1 MSFVDAFENAVLD
14 EMLGT
19 GATLL
24 SGNLELALSTTT
36 PADDGTNITEPVGGS
51 YARESIT
58 NDVTN
63 FAAASSGSKTN
74 VLAITFTTATGDW
87 GTITHWVLYDTSVAK
102 IWGTLDDGAGAPQ
115 PRAVYNGDTFSFPT
129 GQLRITL
136 D

>member
-1 MSFVDAFENAVLD
+1 MSFFDGFENEVLD
-14 EMLGT
+14 AMLGT

-24 SGNLELALSTTT
+24 GGTLELGLSTTT
-36 PADDGTNITEPVGGS
+36 PADDGTNITPPVGGS

-63 FAAASSGSKTN
+63 FAAASAGSKTN

-102 IWGTLDDGAGAPQ
+102 IWGTLDDGAGTPQ
-115 PRAVYNGDTFSFPT
+115 PRAVYNGDTLSFPAT
-129 GQLRITL
+129 QLRISL